1 MQHTTRP
8 VVPVLEPIT
17 FELLIK
23 VAGGCHPK
31 PQPQP
36 CPPPPAPAP
45 QIQQTQIFNQFAA
58 PQYIAVPQYIA
69 MPQQSRPSAETTVE
83 VGTTATLSA

>member
-17 FELLIK
+17 FELLID

-31 PQPQP
+31 PQPCP
-36 CPPPPAPAP
+36 APPPPPAP

-58 PQYIAVPQYIA
+58 PQYIAYAVPQF